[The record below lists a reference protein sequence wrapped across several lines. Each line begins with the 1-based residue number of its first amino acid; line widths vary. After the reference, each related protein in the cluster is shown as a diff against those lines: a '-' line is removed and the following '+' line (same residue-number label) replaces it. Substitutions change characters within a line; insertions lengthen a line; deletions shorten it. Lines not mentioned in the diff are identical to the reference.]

1 MTSSAEP
8 RWLSALAVRAI
19 HQQQIQEHGGLQG
32 LRDPALLESALAR
45 PRQRWAYGELTALAE
60 LAAAYAEALVVA
72 HAFVDGN
79 KRTGFLVAVVFL
91 RLNGVRFASS
101 QEEVV
106 ARIVRLAAGTLPWP
120 ELVAWFERSSST
132 EP

>member
-45 PRQRWAYGELTALAE
+45 PRQRWAYGELAALAE